1 MSETTEN
8 VKQAVG
14 SLGRSPLF
22 LAVCIFQTLSNLL
35 GIGYSLWTATDP
47 SVGVGSALFT
57 VGFWLI
63 YFACRAN
70 RPTLSTRG
78 VTYLRV
84 LYIITAALV
93 AFSLALCLIALCIST
108 TAPTHLYRSAWQA
121 LENSLPDGTMEEIFA
136 GFQSFT
142 QGTSWENFVRTVV
155 TTVLVVCVV
164 LLTVFFLLSLVI
176 LRTLKRIKQH
186 FLGETTRQTVPT
198 LLIVACYIAAGIDL
212 LTAVGFAVFG
222 KCSFDLLLYVVAAVT
237 NALIGLVLSR
247 YQREMAKT
255 VSLLVK

>member
-1 MSETTEN
+1 MSEKTETIQN
-8 VKQAVG
+8 TVG
-14 SLGRSPLF
+14 RIGRSPLF
-22 LAVCIFQTLSNLL
+22 LALCICHTLSNLL

-47 SVGVGSALFT
+47 WVGVGSALFT
-57 VGFWLI
+57 LGFWLI
-63 YFACRAN
+63 YFACRAD
-70 RPTLSTRG
+70 RPTPSPRG

-186 FLGETTRQTVPT
+186 FLGEATLRTIPT
-198 LLIVACYIAAGIDL
+198 LLTVACFFAAGIDL
-212 LTAVGFAVFG
+212 LTAVGFAAFG
-222 KCSFDLLLYVVAAVT
+222 KLSFDLLLYVVAAASNVLLAMVLRQYRRQIEAT
-237 NALIGLVLSR
+237 GLFV
-247 YQREMAKT
+247 
-255 VSLLVK
+255 VK